1 MNAFV
6 KTTKGNFPNVN
17 FYLAWKGWDE
27 MGYQVHK
34 FEEEELDGEEIWRWM
49 TKDTPVFAGV
59 TVFDKI
65 MKKLDVDYYSPGTYP
80 HELRKFMTT
89 EIKETRLGQVR
100 HEFSRTGI
108 SIFVKPIQQ
117 KAFSGLLLKN
127 SLSLISIANIPDE
140 CKVYTCYPVD
150 FLSEFRVYVDNDEI
164 IGVKHY
170 AGDWTKLPDTE
181 VIREAVDTFMY
192 RKPSAYALDFGVARK
207 SLGNITA
214 LIEFND
220 ATSLGNYG
228 LDSINY
234 AEMLTDRWFD
244 IIKKSDDE
252 RIYRARE
259 EEANLKRK
267 IQI

>member
-1 MNAFV
+1 MKAFV

-34 FEEEELDGEEIWRWM
+34 FEEEELDGTEIWKWM

-65 MKKLDVDYYSPGTYP
+65 LKKLDVDYYHPGTYP
-80 HELRKFMTT
+80 HELRKFMAT
-89 EIKETRLGQVR
+89 EIKETKLGQVR
-100 HEFSRTGI
+100 QDFMQNGI
-108 SIFVKPIQQ
+108 SIFVKPVEQ
-117 KAFSGLLLKN
+117 KVFTGLLLQN
-127 SLSLISIANIPDE
+127 SLSLINIANVPDT
-140 CKVYTCYPVD
+140 CRVYTCHPIE
-150 FLSEFRVYVDNDEI
+150 FLSEFRVYVQDGEI
-164 IGVKHY
+164 LAVKHY

-181 VIREAVDTFMY
+181 VIKAAVDTFMY
-192 RKPSAYALDFGVARK
+192 KKPIAYALDFGVARK
-207 SLGNITA
+207 QLGNITA
-214 LIEFND
+214 LIECND

-252 RIYRARE
+252 RAYQAKQ
-259 EEANLKRK
+259 KRTHT
-267 IQI
+267 